1 MKNISLIILIAL
13 FLSSCHLSLD
23 FAKRKYRPGFYVNLS
38 SKKANS
44 NQPIAISNSKNL
56 DKRIA
61 DLTPIS
67 QKRET
72 ISDNQQSSIIHQQSF
87 SQTAPLYIR
96 SEKRV
101 VEDNSVVLN
110 KLDNEEEVAGDGLTA
125 DEGGILIIIIALL
138 SLGFLAIM
146 VLLGLAKF
154 TFIAFLL
161 TFAITIVVLI
171 IICVVAFLLFM
182 GDISHP
188 SASYGNPPKK

>member
-1 MKNISLIILIAL
+1 M
-13 FLSSCHLSLD
+13 D

-38 SKKANS
+38 SSKKEKLK
-44 NQPIAISNSKNL
+44 IAITHSKEL
-56 DKRIA
+56 DNRIA
-61 DLTPIS
+61 DLTPLPS
-67 QKRET
+67 KREV
-72 ISDNQQSSIIHQQSF
+72 SFGNNSQLSILHSQF
-87 SQTAPLYIR
+87 SQTAPIYIR
-96 SEKRV
+96 SEKKV
-101 VEDNSVVLN
+101 VEDNSVVFN